1 MADET
6 DWKNSPIAWF
16 SALQRAIQEEDF
28 ELATEAQ
35 HQLKRLGVTVSFQT
49 KKSNSKSKHFA
60 EQIKSLYSTVTQL
73 LKVKNARQ
81 SS

>member
-1 MADET
+1 MANET

-16 SALQRAIQEEDF
+16 AALERALREEDF
-28 ELATEAQ
+28 DLAAEAQ

-49 KKSNSKSKHFA
+49 KKSNSKSKHFT
-60 EQIKSLYSTVTQL
+60 EQLKSLYSTVTRK